1 MTDPTYIIG
10 IDLGTTNSV
19 VAYTAA
25 RFEKGRPA
33 DIRTLD
39 VPQLVQAGTVE
50 SRPLLPSFIFS
61 PGPHDIPAG
70 GLELPWDADARVAV
84 GEFAR
89 ERGAEVPHRLISSAK
104 SWLCNTMVDRN
115 KPILPWEAPD
125 RKSVV

>member
-39 VPQLVQAGTVE
+39 VLQLVQAGTVE

-61 PGPHDIPAG
+61 PGPHDIPRAAWNFPG
-70 GLELPWDADARVAV
+70 MRMPAWRWGNSPV
-84 GEFAR
+84 
-89 ERGAEVPHRLISSAK
+89 SA
-104 SWLCNTMVDRN
+104 
-115 KPILPWEAPD
+115 AP
-125 RKSVV
+125 KCPTG